1 MNKKKNWKVYIPL
14 TAVVVIILIAGIVW
28 YIDYSKYVS
37 TDDAHVDSDNVS
49 VSAKILGRISK
60 VYAEEGDS
68 VKAGMLLA
76 ELDSTDLQAQKQQAE
91 AGKAQSEANKAQ
103 SEAKY
108 LSDKKNLNVLVVNL
122 SRAQEDFDRAKS
134 QFAGDVIS
142 KEQYDHTKKSLES
155 AKAQLESAKA
165 QLEVSKAQVTSS
177 AKTIGTSVAQINIIK
192 TQLSNTKLYAPITG
206 IAAKRWLLPGDI
218 VQPGQSVYTIN
229 NNKKFWIIVY
239 LEETK
244 MGNMHIGQ
252 NAQFTID
259 AFPGETFTG
268 KVFSIASNT
277 ASQFSLIPS
286 NNASGNFTKVTQR
299 VPIKIS
305 IDATESG
312 KKVSSFNYLSGM
324 SSVVKISKK

>member
-14 TAVVVIILIAGIVW
+14 TAVVVIILALGIAW

-68 VKAGMLLA
+68 VHAGELLA

-91 AGKAQSEANKAQ
+91 ANKAQAEANKEQA
-103 SEAKY
+103 EAKY
-108 LSDKKNLNVLVVNL
+108 QSDKKNLTVLEVNL

-134 QFAGDVIS
+134 QFAGDVIT
-142 KEQYDHTKKSLES
+142 KEQYDHTKKALES
-155 AKAQLESAKA
+155 AHAQLESAKA
-165 QLEVSKAQVTSS
+165 QVEVSKAQVTTTGKSV
-177 AKTIGTSVAQINIIK
+177 GTAGAQINIIK
-192 TQLSNTKLYAPITG
+192 TQLSNTKLYAPIDG
-206 IAAKRWLLPGDI
+206 VAAKRWLLPGDV

-229 NNKKFWIIVY
+229 NNKRFWIIVY

-244 MGNMHIGQ
+244 LGNIHVGQ
-252 NAQFTID
+252 RAKFTID
-259 AFPGETFTG
+259 AFSGETFVG
-268 KVFSIASNT
+268 HVFSIASNT
-277 ASQFSLIPS
+277 ASQFSLIPA

-299 VPIKIS
+299 IPIKVS
-305 IDATESG
+305 IDGTESG
-312 KKVSSFNYLSGM
+312 KKASQFNFLSGM
-324 SSVVKISKK
+324 SSVVKISRK